1 MASRNLPHRDASG
14 QTRAES
20 STPLH
25 QVGQTL
31 KRARES
37 QGLSLQQLAETLH
50 MGNEQLQALESGDRD
65 HLAETVFVKATVRR
79 VANKLKVDPDPLIAA
94 LHDLDGAQQGRA
106 LRSPAKPAQ
115 DDSSTSSAEPT
126 SNHSRGVLR
135 LASGAA
141 ALLAAIAA
149 GWSWNQGTLRPHS
162 SAATSSITD
171 AISSQPKETPT
182 SQRPISPPTD
192 DNTITI
198 VTREPS
204 WVALRDQKGALLFEG
219 MVDQEKTI
227 DTSQA
232 VEIYA
237 GRPDLVS
244 LKRAGQQSG
253 PLGPIDQVRW
263 YRISATPAPP
273 DPNQ

>member
-1 MASRNLPHRDASG
+1 MASRNLHPSDAGG

-25 QVGQTL
+25 QVGKLL

-50 MGNEQLQALESGDRD
+50 MGEEQLQALERGDRD

-79 VANKLKVDPDPLIAA
+79 VANKLKVDPEPLIAA
-94 LHDLDGAQQGRA
+94 LHDLDGAQQGRL

-115 DDSSTSSAEPT
+115 NESSTTQAEPT

-149 GWSWNQGTLRPHS
+149 GWSWSQGTLRPRS
-162 SAATSSITD
+162 TPATSSVND
-171 AISSQPKETPT
+171 AIASQPKANAT

-192 DNTITI
+192 DTTITI

-204 WVALRDQKGALLFEG
+204 WVALRNQKGELLFEG
-219 MVDQEKTI
+219 MVNQEKTV
-227 DTSQA
+227 DASQA

-244 LKRAGQQSG
+244 VKRAGQESG

-273 DPNQ
+273 APNP

>member
-1 MASRNLPHRDASG
+1 MASGNLPHRDAGG
-14 QTRAES
+14 QTGAES

-37 QGLSLQQLAETLH
+37 QGLSLQQLAEILH
-50 MGNEQLQALESGDRD
+50 MGDEQLQALESGDRD

-94 LHDLDGAQQGRA
+94 LHDLDGAKQGRL

-115 DDSSTSSAEPT
+115 DESSTSSAEPT

-149 GWSWNQGTLRPHS
+149 GWSWSQGTLRPRS
-162 SAATSSITD
+162 TPGTSSVND
-171 AISSQPKETPT
+171 AIASQPKANAT
-182 SQRPISPPTD
+182 SQGPISPPTD
-192 DNTITI
+192 DTTITI

-204 WVALRDQKGALLFEG
+204 WVALRDQQGELSFEG
-219 MVDQEKTI
+219 MVDEEKTI
-227 DTSQA
+227 DASQA

-244 LKRAGQQSG
+244 VKRAGQESG

-273 DPNQ
+273 APNQ